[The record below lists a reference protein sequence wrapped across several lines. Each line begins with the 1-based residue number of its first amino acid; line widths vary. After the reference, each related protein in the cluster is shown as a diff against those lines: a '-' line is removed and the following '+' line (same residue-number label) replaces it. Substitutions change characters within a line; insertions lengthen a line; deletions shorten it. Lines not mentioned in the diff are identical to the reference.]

1 MRKADYHLPFDRWV
15 QGECIKVCIW
25 ISSGSILPMAQTKT
39 AVWKNGNLGKRRLA
53 NAYLNFVRHA

>member
-1 MRKADYHLPFDRWV
+1 
-15 QGECIKVCIW
+15 
-25 ISSGSILPMAQTKT
+25 MAQTKT